1 MYNELRKY
9 FAHRFEFSNNDFE
22 IIESFFIS
30 KKIRKG
36 EFLQHAG
43 DVTKYV
49 AFVEKGCL
57 RMYVIDHKSKEHIV
71 QFAPETWW
79 LNDSSSLI
87 NKTPSKY
94 YIDAI
99 EDSEVLLLAPAGHQ
113 KLADNFPGYL
123 AAYQAGVQKH
133 LAAKN
138 ERIAASLK
146 SSAEERYLI
155 FLQTYPTIALRVP
168 QHMIASYLGIS
179 PETLS
184 RVRHRIA
191 KKQINHA
198 FEL

>member
-9 FAHRFEFSNNDFE
+9 FANRFQFSNNDFE
-22 IIESFFIS
+22 LIVGQFVS
-30 KKIRKG
+30 KNVRKC

-43 DVTKYV
+43 DVAKYA

-57 RMYVIDHKSKEHIV
+57 RMYVIDHKSMEHIV

-79 LNDSSSLI
+79 LNDSSSLFI
-87 NKTPSKY
+87 KTPSKY

-99 EDSEVLLLAPAGHQ
+99 ENSEVLLLEPSGHQ

-138 ERIAASLK
+138 ERIAASLN
-146 SSAEERYLI
+146 RLPRNVI
-155 FLQTYPTIALRVP
+155 
-168 QHMIASYLGIS
+168 
-179 PETLS
+179 
-184 RVRHRIA
+184 
-191 KKQINHA
+191 
-198 FEL
+198 